1 MDPQNWRPDWIF
13 AVTTLLIRF
22 FGIFIVLAVLQIIM
36 QISGYFFR
44 RWAEKGARETAETS
58 PPSTMME
65 PLSFAEVETFSEKGI
80 SHGEIAAVIGA
91 AISLYES
98 QETEDFTIPVSRKPL
113 PKPSDWAM
121 IGRMAQFQSRVF
133 RKRN

>member
-44 RWAEKGARETAETS
+44 RWAEKGVQETAETS

-65 PLSFAEVETFSEKGI
+65 SFSFAEVETISEKGI

-98 QETEDFTIPVSRKPL
+98 HDTEDFTIPVSRKPL
-113 PKPSDWAM
+113 SKPSDWAM

-133 RKRN
+133 RKRD